1 MGSIF
6 IIFILVGI
14 IALYFFGLS
23 IVKKYLK
30 VRKNE
35 V

>member
-23 IVKKYLK
+23 IVKKISK
-30 VRKNE
+30 SKKK
-35 V
+35 

>member
-14 IALYFFGLS
+14 IALYFLDLS
-23 IVKKYLK
+23 IVKKISK
-30 VRKNE
+30 SKKK
-35 V
+35 